1 MNFKNKFYYKKKLNK
16 TFDIKN
22 KKINKKLN
30 EIQKKIKLN
39 ININK
44 I

>member
-30 EIQKKIKLN
+30 EI
-39 ININK
+39 
-44 I
+44 